1 MRFTKTSL
9 ALLLVLAL
17 ALGLAGCNKP
27 DSQTDSPTE
36 SASPS
41 PTAAPQDGFL
51 PDNAIDVAQT
61 IYGCSSDTP
70 MLTVN
75 GQAVSTESFLYW
87 LGNMAAYYD
96 SLFYQNYYQNLDFS
110 AEISKGKTWDDQI
123 KEIAYQNCVLLAIT
137 SDLARE
143 MGVSLTDSELQEVY
157 DDRASDLESLGE
169 ETYAYRLQ
177 ALGIND
183 RADFELRRTSRLFQK
198 IEDVYENNLL
208 TGAGEDAITDKDVDE
223 YVAENDL
230 LRAKHIL
237 ILTKD
242 MTTYSDLSDE
252 EKTAAS
258 EKINDLATQLKAAD
272 DPVALFDTLMNEYSE
287 DSGLST
293 NPDGYVFTAGQM
305 VSEFENGTRALDF
318 NEISPVIESTYGYHI
333 ILRLDPD
340 CAQTRQSI
348 AQDRFNAMAQAY
360 IDAAE
365 VVLSD
370 QYESIT
376 AADYYEKLLAFQDT
390 LEDPTDQASPEPT
403 LEPYDETVSTPV
415 PQS

>member
-1 MRFTKTSL
+1 MRFTKASL

-17 ALGLAGCNKP
+17 ALGLAGCNKT

-41 PTAAPQDGFL
+41 PTAAPEDGFL

-61 IYGCSSDTP
+61 IYGCSSGTP

-110 AEISKGKTWDDQI
+110 AEISEGKTWDDQI

-137 SDLARE
+137 PDLARE
-143 MGVSLTDSELQEVY
+143 LGVSLTDSELQEVY

-198 IEDVYENNLL
+198 IEDVYENSLL
-208 TGAGEDAITDKDVDE
+208 TGTGEDAITDKDVDE

-242 MTTYSDLSDE
+242 MATYADLSDE
-252 EKTAAS
+252 EKAAAR
-258 EKINDLATQLKAAD
+258 EKIDDLAAQLKAAD
-272 DPVALFDTLMNEYSE
+272 DPAALFDTLMNEYSE

-305 VSEFENGTRALDF
+305 VSEFENGTRALEF

-390 LEDPTDQASPEPT
+390 LENPADQTSPEPT
-403 LEPYDETVSTPV
+403 LEPYDETSPTPV
-415 PQS
+415 AQD